1 MSFSRFYARDPI
13 IPQFD
18 PRIAER
24 ALNDWQL
31 NTKSNFCL
39 EVSSSKADRAAWK
52 ILEAATAHSFLD
64 VYGGQVILDYLY
76 GNIKLEKSP
85 RTLPSILAGP
95 YQEDIHPPRPP
106 PRPTKQLTDRGAL
119 TQASE
124 KSFVA
129 WDTAMDAYELQ
140 LQIWNN
146 LPKKKDQPI
155 IDPKATIFVDPLLP
169 DSIFVKRAGIKWA
182 KAIFKILGPRLMSQQ
197 ELRRFL
203 DPENARDLTGPA
215 LYQVL
220 KDIHAG
226 KGDGAKL
233 DLAADWDRLTCT
245 TDTLDMFLSSIKSLI
260 IDSRAQGMARDDETI
275 NATIDRL
282 VTRDA
287 CKVGWKL
294 IDRILTECAATNVS
308 RPSGEAMHG

>member
-1 MSFSRFYARDPI
+1 MAFYAREPI

-64 VYGGQVILDYLY
+64 VYGGQAILDYLY
-76 GNIKLEKSP
+76 GNIQLEKSP
-85 RTLPSILAGP
+85 TCLPSIMAGP
-95 YQEDIHPPRPP
+95 YQEDIQPPRPP
-106 PRPTKQLTDRGAL
+106 PRPTKQLTDRGSL

-124 KSFVA
+124 KSFLA
-129 WDTAMDAYELQ
+129 WDTAMNAYELQ
-140 LQIWNN
+140 MQIWNE

-155 IDPKATIFVDPLLP
+155 IDPKATVFVDPLLP

-203 DPENARDLTGPA
+203 DPDNARDLTGPA
-215 LYQVL
+215 LHKVL

-226 KGDGAKL
+226 KG
-233 DLAADWDRLTCT
+233 C
-245 TDTLDMFLSSIKSLI
+245 
-260 IDSRAQGMARDDETI
+260 
-275 NATIDRL
+275 
-282 VTRDA
+282 
-287 CKVGWKL
+287 
-294 IDRILTECAATNVS
+294 
-308 RPSGEAMHG
+308 